1 MAGETE
7 QILSEAINSFYLAQP
22 APTAAELYRHI
33 ANRCAAAG
41 VPAPARTTVARRIAR
56 LGRLRVA
63 RRRAG
68 AAAAEAT
75 TMRAGRYEVD
85 GPNAVWQIDHSPVDV
100 IVVDSGTRQ
109 PIGRPWLTLI
119 IDVASRLVPGL
130 YVSLEAPSVVAVGMA
145 LRHAVLPKAEAL
157 GDREIEAEWPG
168 CGLPDALHT
177 DNGSDFR
184 SDAFVRACANLGIE
198 IIRRPV
204 RQPRYGGHIERLIG
218 TAQMAI
224 HTLPGTT
231 FSNPA
236 GRGDYNSD
244 KAAALTLDELET
256 WLWRYFACDYNQ
268 RVHSATGRTPLA
280 AWRDGP
286 EGKPWSPRQP
296 YDPDRLAIN
305 FLPAVSR
312 LVGRQGIMLNG
323 ISYYEPFLATL
334 FDTNAR
340 RVVVH
345 YDPRD
350 MSRVFLRGGDG
361 FQTVRYRNLAN
372 PPLTL
377 WEIRAARKALAAE
390 GRASVDEAALIAV
403 RQANADLVT
412 EGQRLTRRDRL
423 QAERRHRGYG
433 QARALDND
441 AQVEMHAPVDELE
454 VVNSA
459 DVGVIEQW

>member
-1 MAGETE
+1 M
-7 QILSEAINSFYLAQP
+7 SEAINGFYLAQP
-22 APTAAELYRHI
+22 APTVSELYRDI
-33 ANRCAAAG
+33 TNRCATIG

-56 LGRLRVA
+56 LGRRRVA

-85 GPNAVWQIDHSPVDV
+85 RPNEVWQIDHSPVNV

-119 IDVASRLVPGL
+119 IDVSSRLVPGL
-130 YVSLEAPSVVAVGMA
+130 YVSMEAPSVVSVGMA

-198 IIRRPV
+198 NIRRPI

-218 TAQMAI
+218 TAQMAL

-236 GRGDYNSD
+236 RRGEYDSD

-280 AWRDGP
+280 AWRDGL
-286 EGKPWSPRQP
+286 ERKPWLPRQP
-296 YDPDRLAIN
+296 SDPDRLAIE

-312 LVGRQGIMLNG
+312 LIGRQGIMLNG

-340 RVVVH
+340 RVMVH

-372 PPLTL
+372 PPLAL

-390 GRASVDEAALIAV
+390 GRASVDEAALITA
-403 RQANADLVT
+403 RKANADLVA
-412 EGQRLTRRDRL
+412 QVRCLTRRDRL
-423 QAERRHRGYG
+423 LAERRDRGYG
-433 QARALDND
+433 QARALANV
-441 AQVEMHAPVDELE
+441 AHVETLAPVDEPE

-459 DVGVIEQW
+459 NVGVIEQW